1 MNHLKNECKDSGPGV
16 EEAWRSTLSNDGAE
30 QPRLMELRWLLISA
44 AVLINYLPATQM
56 FLYLGESVD
65 LFDFVCPTTEMDG
78 SALGNFFFCFCGG
91 GHLKERW

>member
-1 MNHLKNECKDSGPGV
+1 MGK
-16 EEAWRSTLSNDGAE
+16 AWRSTLKNDGVK

-65 LFDFVCPTTEMDG
+65 LFDFVCRSTEMDG
-78 SALGNFFFCFCGG
+78 SACRKFFLFFVGQ
-91 GHLKERW
+91 HLREVMGRDRDGV